1 MSDWFEKLI
10 NKIQNINDK
19 IDNYK
24 EDTVIQSLPS
34 IAYVNRAKKCIENGR
49 LKDALDILNEA
60 KSLPQEDAL
69 VYKYEGIV
77 YDKLL
82 RFVDAVKAYKKS
94 ANLNHDDKTIWKHLG
109 FALLNTG
116 IYDEAIEAF
125 ENADKI
131 TSANSEVLMGW
142 GMTLMKQKKEAA
154 AREKFVES
162 AKANKYN
169 LNALFLASV
178 MEIKLKMYEEA
189 ESKLQFL
196 ANIAPNEGNSYEYAK
211 LKFLQKDY
219 DNALFYANKALN
231 FNKNM
236 LPAYLLKGEIY
247 RIKDSEKESLEN
259 YEQAESLSL
268 IAPSL
273 YIEWSFS
280 LIRFGKYDEAREKII
295 KASEMDS
302 ENPEVKLIN
311 AYLNTINGQIETNK
325 EIFEHALELPETNSF
340 ANMGLGYLHCIEGN
354 YTEGIHCF
362 KSALSSDINDPINYY
377 YIAKA
382 YMHLGDNT
390 NTKEYFEHAIK
401 ENPKHL
407 KTYIDYAKFLI
418 SEEKIAEAG
427 RKLRKSL
434 KYGENNLEILNML
447 FLTSYILV
455 KENVCEYNIKE
466 ALELEKKIRS
476 INEDGFKYPD
486 KSAELAEM
494 LNKLQE
500 KENN

>member
-1 MSDWFEKLI
+1 
-10 NKIQNINDK
+10 
-19 IDNYK
+19 
-24 EDTVIQSLPS
+24 
-34 IAYVNRAKKCIENGR
+34 
-49 LKDALDILNEA
+49 
-60 KSLPQEDAL
+60 
-69 VYKYEGIV
+69 
-77 YDKLL
+77 
-82 RFVDAVKAYKKS
+82 
-94 ANLNHDDKTIWKHLG
+94 
-109 FALLNTG
+109 
-116 IYDEAIEAF
+116 
-125 ENADKI
+125 
-131 TSANSEVLMGW
+131 MGW

-196 ANIAPNEGNSYEYAK
+196 ANVAPNEGNSYEYAK

-219 DNALFYANKALN
+219 ESALFYSNKALD

-247 RIKDSEKESLEN
+247 RIKDEEKTSLEN
-259 YEQAESLSL
+259 YQKAETLSL

-280 LIRFGKYDEAREKII
+280 LIRFGKYDEAREKIS

-302 ENPEVKLIN
+302 ENSEVKLIK
-311 AYLNTINGQIETNK
+311 AYLDTISGQTENCK
-325 EIFEHALELPETNSF
+325 EIFERAADNLETASF
-340 ANMGLGYLHCIEGN
+340 ANMGLGFLYCTEGN

-362 KSALSSDINDPINYY
+362 KSALASDLHDPINYY

-382 YMHLGDNT
+382 YMHLVDNT
-390 NTKEYFEHAIK
+390 NAKEYFEHAIK

-407 KTYIDYAKFLI
+407 KTYIDYAKLLI

-427 RKLRKSL
+427 RKLSKSL

-486 KSAELAEM
+486 KSAELAEI
-494 LNKLQE
+494 LTKLQE